1 MKEKLNSNLRAI
13 SLKQLRVL
21 KAVVARGSISGA
33 AQILSVTPPAITL
46 QMKLFEQSVGLPL
59 VQRINKKLRPTDAG
73 RLLLESANRIEETLA
88 ECGNALEA
96 LSGIER
102 GRVAVGVIG
111 TAKYFAPKALAH
123 YQKAHRK
130 VDMRLTIGNRQ
141 EMIAA
146 LENYDLDLAI
156 MGRPPAGE
164 YRVDA
169 NVIGD
174 HPHIIIAPPDHHK
187 AAKKKI
193 SVIQLAGE
201 TFLLREEGSGTRLLM
216 QRLFAQQ
223 GMAPNLGLQ
232 IGSNETIKQAVIAG
246 LGIAMISA
254 HTVAAELADGRLI
267 ALNVTG
273 MPVVRKWY
281 VVKRSDKRLLPA
293 AQSLWDFLSSSGK
306 DYLPKFSS
314 GI

>member
-1 MKEKLNSNLRAI
+1 MKEKLKADLKSV

-21 KAVVARGSISGA
+21 KAVAMKGTISGA
-33 AQILSVTPPAITL
+33 AQLLSVTPPAVTL
-46 QMKLFEQSVGLPL
+46 QMKLFESSVGMPL
-59 VQRINKKLRPTDAG
+59 IQRTNKRLRPTDAG
-73 RLLLESANRIEETLA
+73 RLLLEATNRIEETLA
-88 ECGNALEA
+88 ECSDALEA

-111 TAKYFAPKALAH
+111 TAKYFAPRALATF
-123 YQKAHRK
+123 QKAHQN
-130 VDMRLTIGNRQ
+130 VNMQLTIGNRK
-141 EMIAA
+141 EMITA
-146 LENYDLDLAI
+146 LGNYDLDLTI
-156 MGRPPAGE
+156 MGRPPSKE
-164 YRVDA
+164 FDVDS

-174 HPHIIIAPPDHHK
+174 HPHIFIAPPSHPL
-187 AAKKKI
+187 AKKKKI
-193 SVIQLAGE
+193 PVIHLAGE

-223 GMAPNLGLQ
+223 GLAPNLGME

-254 HTVAAELADGRLI
+254 HTVSAELNDGRLI
-267 ALNVTG
+267 ALNVVG

-293 AQSLWDFLSSSGK
+293 AQTLWDFLSTSGK
-306 DYLPKFSS
+306 TYLPK
-314 GI
+314 I